1 MFEKLKTRLLDRI
14 ERDAVKSEMTYTP
27 VSFITGKKGNP
38 ITETVYAKRSKLPLV
53 GDWARIYPPVNEDM
67 SWNFTNLIFG
77 GKKNLIKLLFIG
89 GLIIVTLLG
98 YRELFNYIEILKAT
112 CIQPISLA

>member
-27 VSFITGKKGNP
+27 VLFLTGKKGNP

-67 SWNFTNLIFG
+67 SWNFINLIFG
-77 GKKNLIKLLFIG
+77 GKKNLIKLIFVA
-89 GLIIVTLLG
+89 GLIGIVLLG
-98 YRELFNYIEILKAT
+98 YNELFGYIETLKVSCVQQIIL
-112 CIQPISLA
+112 P